1 MLIKVIYCLL
11 VTKKRVVLYSY
22 TSYLLLVLYLVHV
35 EGKIYSHNLIL
46 LIIIKFNAL
55 SIYGERFY
63 L

>member
-22 TSYLLLVLYLVHV
+22 TSYLLLVLYLVRV
-35 EGKIYSHNLIL
+35 EGKIYSHNLIS

-55 SIYGERFY
+55 STYGERFY